1 MSQEVYVWSAILG
14 LALATFLARSL
25 VLIAGERLRLPSWF
39 ESALRYAPACALTAI
54 IAPDLLL
61 TPDGLDLTLANP
73 RWLAG
78 GVAVAIFAAFDSKI
92 GAIVGGMVFFWLVRA
107 ALGG

>member
-1 MSQEVYVWSAILG
+1 MSQEVYVWCAILG
-14 LALATFLARSL
+14 LAVATFLARSV
-25 VLIAGERLRLPSWF
+25 VLIAGERLRLPSGF

-61 TPDGLDLTLANP
+61 TPDGLDLTLNNP

-78 GVAVAIFAAFDSKI
+78 GIAVVIFAAFDSKI
-92 GAIVGGMVFFWLVRA
+92 GAIIGGMVVFWVVRA
-107 ALGG
+107 MFGG